1 MKNLIL
7 ILIATFSLSCCN
19 KDENKTPIEQLPPAT
34 TTGANT
40 AGCLVNG
47 VAFLPKGSSQFG
59 PTLSCFY
66 QQLQDGYH
74 LGLSIVEKGTN
85 ENGQV
90 VISLNP
96 NELVENRTYILVAKV
111 YDSNND
117 NISNFGEFAI
127 DSNINSGILYRTKNS
142 FSGELKITKL
152 NTQLRI
158 ISGTFWYDAYDVNS
172 NKVEVREGRFD
183 MRYVN

>member
-7 ILIATFSLSCCN
+7 ILLTTFALSCCD
-19 KDENKTPIEQLPPAT
+19 KDDDKTPIEQLPSAT

-47 VAFLPKGSSQFG
+47 KVFIRTGNNQFG

-66 QQLQDGYH
+66 QRDQSGYH

-85 ENGQV
+85 ENRQV
-90 VISLNP
+90 IISLNP
-96 NELVENRTYILVAKV
+96 NELVENATYNLVAKV

-117 NISNFGEFAI
+117 NISNFGEFWI
-127 DSNINSGILYRTKNS
+127 TSNVNTAILYRTKNS
-142 FSGELKITKL
+142 VPGELKITKL
-152 NTQLRI
+152 NITQKI
-158 ISGTFWYDAYDVNS
+158 ISGTFSYDAFDVNGK
-172 NKVEVREGRFD
+172 KVEIREGRFD

>member
-7 ILIATFSLSCCN
+7 ILFTTFSLSCCN
-19 KDENKTPIEQLPPAT
+19 KDEDKTPIEQLPPAT

-74 LGLSIVEKGTN
+74 LGLSLTEKGTN
-85 ENGQV
+85 ENKSV
-90 VISLNP
+90 NISTNP
-96 NELVENRTYILVAKV
+96 LQLIENSTYNLGEQTNNG
-111 YDSNND
+111 SNYN
-117 NISNFGEFAI
+117 SNFGEFWI
-127 DSNINSGILYRTKNS
+127 TSNIVNAIQYTTTATVT
-142 FSGELKITKL
+142 GELKITKL
-152 NTQLRI
+152 DMQQKI
-158 ISGTFWYDAYDVNS
+158 ISGTFWYDAINS
-172 NKVEVREGRFD
+172 DGEKVQVRDGRFD